1 MEHKDTK
8 YKIRD
13 IATSLYQGTKFDKW
27 TGEVEWSK
35 GGKTWI
41 ELEELKIHL
50 KHLEENRIQLSPLWE
65 IVEIKKKKEISCYPV
80 SVFSTKRKSL
90 I

>member
-1 MEHKDTK
+1 MEPKNIK

-13 IATSLYQGTKFDKW
+13 IATSLYQGTKFNKW
-27 TGEVEWSK
+27 TGDVEWSK
-35 GGKTWI
+35 KGKTWA

-50 KHLEENRIQLSPLWE
+50 KHLEESRIQLSPLWE
-65 IVEIKKKKEISCYPV
+65 IVEIEKRKEISCYPA
-80 SVFSTKRKSL
+80 SIFSTKKKSL